1 MSAVPLLRFRP
12 LTRRPPNEGRKA
24 SPFRATY
31 SDTEALLRDE
41 LRMLGARDAVIEVDL
56 DERDIR
62 RDGLP
67 YARSSPR
74 SPAVAVSF
82 VGRWGPMRLACDRF
96 TDWRHNLRAIALGL
110 GDLRRID
117 RYGLGRSGEQYR
129 GWLALESGDPRTAE
143 QERGRELIR
152 RHGGVRAAQLATHP
166 DRGGRTEE
174 FLAVQAAASAL
185 EREE

>member
-117 RYGLGRSGEQYR
+117 RYGLGRSGEQYV
-129 GWLALESGDPRTAE
+129 GWVQIGAGSSSTV
-143 QERGRELIR
+143 QRGRELIR
-152 RHGGVRAAQLATHP
+152 RHGGIRAAQLATHP